1 MNGLPPAFLVAMG
14 LAVVEALAYYVAP
27 QWLARLALI
36 PIGSPREARI
46 PRAMLDQ
53 NQAPALYRSSARAP
67 LTMDRLPLP
76 SHIAGSD
83 TVGGWADG
91 YGWLRLTTKWFG
103 WNRSLGVARLRVD
116 LRGDTVRLDAR
127 MYPMPVAMIV
137 LIPMLFVMGRG
148 PGLGLMMFGVFA
160 IAIGVNW
167 GMSYFRIR
175 DDVDAALIQI
185 SSAIEHPPRY

>member
-1 MNGLPPAFLVAMG
+1 MNGMHPAFLVVMV

-27 QWLARLALI
+27 QWLARLAVI
-36 PIGSPREARI
+36 PIGSPRKARI

-53 NQAPALYRSSARAP
+53 NQSQALYRSSARAP
-67 LTMDRLPLP
+67 MTMDRLPLP
-76 SHIAGSD
+76 PDIAGSD

-91 YGWLRLTTKWFG
+91 YGWLRLTTKWLG

-116 LRGDTVRLDAR
+116 LRGDTVRLDAK

-137 LIPMLFVMGRG
+137 LIPALFFMDGG
-148 PGLGLMMFGVFA
+148 PGLGLMMLGVFA
-160 IAIGVNW
+160 IAIGANW
-167 GMSYFRIR
+167 GMSYLRIR
-175 DDVDAALIQI
+175 DDVEAALIQI